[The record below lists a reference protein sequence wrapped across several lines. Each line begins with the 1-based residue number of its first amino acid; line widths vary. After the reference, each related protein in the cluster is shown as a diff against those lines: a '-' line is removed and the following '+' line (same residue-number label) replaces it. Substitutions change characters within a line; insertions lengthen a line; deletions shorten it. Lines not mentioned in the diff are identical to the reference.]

1 MWGLYF
7 LCVCVCVF
15 VWEGVDLVCGV
26 FSWAGCLGR
35 KERGGGEE
43 REGEKKV
50 GVDVGMV
57 GCVR

>member
-1 MWGLYF
+1 M
-7 LCVCVCVF
+7 CVCVF